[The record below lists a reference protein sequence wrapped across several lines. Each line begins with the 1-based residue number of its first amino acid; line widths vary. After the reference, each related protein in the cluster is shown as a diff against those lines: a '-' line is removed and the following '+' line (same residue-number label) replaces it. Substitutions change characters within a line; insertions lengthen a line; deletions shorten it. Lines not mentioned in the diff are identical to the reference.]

1 MIWLHV
7 AYYSA
12 VGCAAMVV
20 RDVLGTVLT
29 DAVANGK
36 HKLAGNMDALS
47 DYVNIILAS
56 YSGYQLTHMGW
67 QGWVGVLPIGI
78 VGKYATQ
85 HATKWSHENLENV
98 LDTEHSL
105 RLESLEK
112 RLDALDASR

>member
-1 MIWLHV
+1 MTWLKV
-7 AYYSA
+7 LYYSG
-12 VGCAAMVV
+12 VGCLAMIV
-20 RDVLGTVLT
+20 RDILGTVLT

-36 HKLAGNMDALS
+36 HKLAGNLDAVS

-67 QGWVGVLPIGI
+67 QGWVGVLPIGV

-85 HATKWSHENLENV
+85 HATKWSHENLESAV
-98 LDTEHSL
+98 DTEHSV